1 MGFELELSISNCN
14 QITEGHSFK
23 METFLALQSSSLTLY
38 ETHSSKTVLIMP
50 GGIPKWKGQDALNKT
65 RPN

>member
-1 MGFELELSISNCN
+1 
-14 QITEGHSFK
+14 

-38 ETHSSKTVLIMP
+38 ETQSSETVPIIP
-50 GGIPKWKGQDALNKT
+50 GEIPKWKGQDALNKR